1 MYTPFE
7 SISISTTEHLYRLHG
22 DASLINEIKKAACA
36 CINDGFSLY
45 EAQGTIVNSLA
56 EKYGNHWYQK
66 SAEAVNYI
74 IENEYATAERQRTSL
89 QFDRRNIG
97 VFY

>member
-1 MYTPFE
+1 M
-7 SISISTTEHLYRLHG
+7 TEKHR
-22 DASLINEIKKAACA
+22 SP
-36 CINDGFSLY
+36 NDGFSLY
-45 EAQGTIVNSLA
+45 EAQGTIVKSFA
-56 EKYGNHWYQK
+56 EKYGNQWYQK

-74 IENEYATAERQRTSL
+74 IENEYATVERQRTSL